1 MNVIIRFLFFFLCY
15 KNINW
20 IWIVVSIIL
29 FYFIF
34 FVLLRDI
41 YNEAMNKTINYQ
53 LTIVVP
59 VYNEEDN
66 IYSLEQKLGEF
77 LPKSICTACVLF
89 VNDGSRDNSKQRI
102 MELCARNKDLFY
114 MDLAKNSGL
123 SAAMKA
129 GIDYTESVY
138 VGYMDA
144 DLQTTPEDFNLLLKD
159 IADYQL
165 VMGIRA
171 NRKDSFFKNLQS
183 KIANGF
189 RRMMTNDG
197 VQDTG
202 CPLKVLHTAYAK
214 RIPFFT
220 GMHRFLP
227 ALILL
232 QDAKIKQIPVRHF
245 PRVAGTSKYH
255 LWNRLVSPFLDC
267 FAYRWMKKRY
277 INYCIG
283 DNNLIA

>member
-1 MNVIIRFLFFFLCY
+1 MNS
-15 KNINW
+15 INK
-20 IWIVVSIIL
+20 SA
-29 FYFIF
+29 
-34 FVLLRDI
+34 D
-41 YNEAMNKTINYQ
+41 YQ
-53 LTIVVP
+53 FTIVVP

-66 IYSLEQKLGEF
+66 IYSLEEKLQQF
-77 LPKSICTACVLF
+77 LPQSLCPACVLF
-89 VNDGSRDNSKQRI
+89 VNDGSRDRSRERI
-102 MELCARNKDLFY
+102 LEVCARNSGFFY
-114 MDLAKNSGL
+114 VDLAKNAGL

-129 GIDYTESVY
+129 GIDCAASAY

-144 DLQTTPEDFNLLLKD
+144 DLQTTPEDFNLLLKE
-159 IADYQL
+159 IGEYEL

-171 NRKDSFFKNLQS
+171 NRKDSLFKNVQS

-202 CPLKVLHTAYAK
+202 CPLKVLHTDYAK

-227 ALILL
+227 ALIQL
-232 QDAKIKQIPVRHF
+232 QNGRVKQIPVRHF
-245 PRVAGTSKYH
+245 SRVAGVSKYH

-277 INYCIG
+277 INYNIG
-283 DNNLIA
+283 DNNLMA

>member
-1 MNVIIRFLFFFLCY
+1 
-15 KNINW
+15 
-20 IWIVVSIIL
+20 
-29 FYFIF
+29 
-34 FVLLRDI
+34 
-41 YNEAMNKTINYQ
+41 MNKTSQYD
-53 LTIVVP
+53 LTIIVP

-66 IYSLEQKLGEF
+66 MQALEEKLAGY
-77 LPKSICTACVLF
+77 LPKASRKACVLF
-89 VNDGSRDNSKQRI
+89 VNDCSTDSSLSHIKEICG
-102 MELCARNKDLFY
+102 RNKDFY
-114 MDLAKNSGL
+114 YLSFERNGGL

-129 GIDYTESVY
+129 GIDYAESPF

-144 DLQTTPEDFNLLLKD
+144 DLQTTPEDFNLLLAD
-159 IADYQL
+159 IDKYEI

-171 NRKDSFFKNLQS
+171 NRKDSGFKKLQS

-202 CPLKVLHTAYAK
+202 CPLKIMHTDYAK

-232 QDAKIKQIPVRHF
+232 QNGRIKQVPVRHF
-245 PRVAGTSKYH
+245 PRTAGVSKYH
-255 LWNRLVSPFLDC
+255 LWNRLVSPFMDC

-277 INYCIG
+277 INYKVASE
-283 DNNLIA
+283 NVNE

>member
-1 MNVIIRFLFFFLCY
+1 
-15 KNINW
+15 
-20 IWIVVSIIL
+20 
-29 FYFIF
+29 
-34 FVLLRDI
+34 
-41 YNEAMNKTINYQ
+41 MNKTVNYQ
-53 LTIVVP
+53 FTIVVP

-66 IYSLEQKLGEF
+66 IHSLEQKLTAF
-77 LPKSICTACVLF
+77 LPTALCPTCVLF
-89 VNDGSRDNSKQRI
+89 VDDGSSDSSKQRI
-102 MELCARNKDLFY
+102 VEVCDRNPDFFY
-114 MDLAKNSGL
+114 ISFLHNSGL
-123 SAAMKA
+123 SAALKA
-129 GIDYTESVY
+129 GIDYAESPY

-159 IADYQL
+159 IGQYEL

-171 NRKDSFFKNLQS
+171 ERKDSFFKKIQS

-189 RRMMTNDG
+189 RRMMTHDG

-202 CPLKVLHTAYAK
+202 CPLKVMHTEIAK

-232 QDAKIKQIPVRHF
+232 QDGKIRQVPVRHF
-245 PRVAGTSKYH
+245 PRVAGKSKYH

-277 INYCIG
+277 INYQLCDTNI
-283 DNNLIA
+283 IA

>member
-1 MNVIIRFLFFFLCY
+1 
-15 KNINW
+15 
-20 IWIVVSIIL
+20 
-29 FYFIF
+29 
-34 FVLLRDI
+34 
-41 YNEAMNKTINYQ
+41 MNKTRNYRF
-53 LTIVVP
+53 TIVVP
-59 VYNEEDN
+59 IYNEEDN
-66 IYSLEQKLGEF
+66 IYSLEEKLGKF
-77 LPKSICTACVLF
+77 LPEALVSACVLF
-89 VNDGSRDNSKQRI
+89 VNDGSKDASLERVKEICD
-102 MELCARNKDLFY
+102 RNKDFY
-114 MDLAKNSGL
+114 YISLKKNAGL

-129 GIDYTESVY
+129 GIDATDSDY

-144 DLQTTPEDFNLLLKD
+144 DLQTTPEDFNLLLAD
-159 IADYQL
+159 ISEYEL

-171 NRKDSFFKNLQS
+171 NRKDSLFKNLQS

-202 CPLKVLHTAYAK
+202 CPLKILHTEYAK

-232 QDAKIKQIPVRHF
+232 QEGKVKQVPVRHF
-245 PRVAGTSKYH
+245 PRVAGQSKYH

-277 INYCIG
+277 INYQVA
-283 DNNLIA
+283 DNNIIE